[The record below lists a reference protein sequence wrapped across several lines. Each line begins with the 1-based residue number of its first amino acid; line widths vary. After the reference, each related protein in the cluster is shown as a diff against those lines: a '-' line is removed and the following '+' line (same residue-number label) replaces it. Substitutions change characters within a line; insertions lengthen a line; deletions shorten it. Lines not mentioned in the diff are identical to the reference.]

1 LSARRESRAEN
12 ASAHRGDVW
21 LIDFGDPVGREQS
34 GRRPAVV
41 VSADPLNESRA
52 GVVIVVP
59 CTTTRRGLPSHI
71 EIEPGRSGLDD
82 VSYAKCEDVKSVSEQ
97 RLVTRL
103 GSVVD
108 ETLFAIARAL
118 RFLLDL

>member
-1 LSARRESRAEN
+1 VSARRGE
-12 ASAHRGDVW
+12 VW
-21 LIDFGDPVGREQS
+21 LVDFGEPVGREQA

-59 CTTTRRGLPSHI
+59 ITTAVRGLPSHV
-71 EIEPGRSGLDD
+71 EIEPGSSGLDE
-82 VSYAKCEDVKSVSEQ
+82 VSYAKGEDVKSVSEQ
-97 RLVTRL
+97 RLIGRL
-103 GSVVD
+103 GAVD
-108 ETLFAIARAL
+108 DEVLFGIARAL